1 MRQILAFRS
10 QFHAVLC
17 LVLLAMPQAL
27 RADDS
32 GLEPLVQVLGEVD
45 DAAVQADLLLGMREG
60 LKGRKTVA
68 MPKGWSAAF
77 AKLAKSDSAAV
88 REHAEALAI
97 IFDDP
102 QVLAAM
108 RSRVLSTKTP
118 AAERLSALEILI
130 DKRPADFAPTLQT
143 LLADNALRR
152 AALRGLAAY
161 SDPQTAKL
169 ILAKYHQW
177 TADEK
182 QDALATLTSRR
193 DYALALVTAVEEKRV
208 PRTDLLPVLVRQLH
222 ALQDQDLSARVNTI
236 WGDVR
241 ETPQDKLA
249 KIEKYKQQL
258 DAQQLAL
265 ANLPNGRKVF
275 ARTCQQ
281 CHILYGEGA
290 QIGPDLTGSNR
301 ANLEYVLTNV
311 IDPSALIAREYKM
324 NVVVM
329 TDGRVLTGMIVERTG
344 DRLTLQTVNE
354 RLTLVEA
361 DIDELVE
368 STVSMMPEGQFDA
381 LSAEEVRD
389 LVAYLA
395 TKKPLE

>member
-1 MRQILAFRS
+1 MRRILACRNHFP
-10 QFHAVLC
+10 AILC
-17 LVLLAMPQAL
+17 LLLLLPQAL

-32 GLEPLVQVLGEVD
+32 GLEPLVQVLGELD
-45 DAAVQADLLLGMREG
+45 DAAVQSDLLLGMREG

-68 MPKGWSAAF
+68 MPKGWSEAF

-102 QVLAAM
+102 QVLATM
-108 RSRVLSTKTP
+108 RARVLSTKTP
-118 AAERLSALEILI
+118 AAERLSALAILI
-130 DKRPADFAPTLQT
+130 DKRPTDFAPTLQT
-143 LLADNALRR
+143 LLTDDALRR
-152 AALRGLAAY
+152 VALRGLAAY
-161 SDPQTAKL
+161 ADPQTAKL
-169 ILAKYHQW
+169 ILAKYDQW

-222 ALQDQDLSARVNTI
+222 ALQDQALSARVNEV

-241 ETPQDKLA
+241 ETPQDKLT

-281 CHILYGEGA
+281 CHILYGKGA

-301 ANLEYVLTNV
+301 TNLEYVLTNV

-329 TDGRVLTGMIVERTG
+329 TDGRVLTGMIVERTD

-361 DIDELVE
+361 DIEELVE
-368 STVSMMPEGQFDA
+368 SAVSMMPEGQFDA

>member
-1 MRQILAFRS
+1 MRRILAFRS
-10 QFHAVLC
+10 KVSAVLC
-17 LVLLAMPQAL
+17 LVLLALPQAL

-32 GLEPLVQVLGEVD
+32 GLEPLVQVLGELD

-108 RSRVLSTKTP
+108 RARVLSTKTP
-118 AAERLSALEILI
+118 AAERLSALAILI

-143 LLADNALRR
+143 LLTDDALRR
-152 AALRGLAAY
+152 VALRGLAAY
-161 SDPQTAKL
+161 ADPQTAKL
-169 ILAKYHQW
+169 ILAKYDQW

-222 ALQDQDLSARVNTI
+222 ALQDQALSARVNEV

-265 ANLPNGRKVF
+265 ASVPNGRKVF
-275 ARTCQQ
+275 SRTCQQ

-329 TDGRVLTGMIVERTG
+329 TDGRVLTGMIVERTD

>member
-1 MRQILAFRS
+1 MRRILAFRNE
-10 QFHAVLC
+10 VLALAC
-17 LVLLAMPQAL
+17 LVLLTLPLAL

-60 LKGRKTVA
+60 LKGRKSVP
-68 MPKGWSAAF
+68 MPKGWSETF
-77 AKLAKSDSAAV
+77 VTLAKSENAAV

-102 QVLAAM
+102 QVLTAM
-108 RSRVLSTKTP
+108 RARVLSPKTP

-130 DKRPADFAPTLQT
+130 DKRPADFAPTLQS
-143 LLADNALRR
+143 LLGDDSLRR
-152 AALRGLAAY
+152 PALRGLAAY

-169 ILAKYHQW
+169 ILAKYDQW

-193 DYALALVTAVEEKRV
+193 DYAMALVTAVEEKRV

-222 ALQDQDLSARVNTI
+222 ALQDQNLSARVNAI

-258 DAQQLAL
+258 GAEQLAQ
-265 ANLPNGRKVF
+265 ANLNNGRKVF

-290 QIGPDLTGSNR
+290 KIGPDLTGSNR

-324 NVVVM
+324 NIVVM
-329 TDGRVLTGMIVERTG
+329 NDGRVLTGMIVERNG

-354 RLTLVEA
+354 RLTLDES
-361 DIDELVE
+361 DIEELSE
-368 STVSMMPEGQFDA
+368 SAVSMMPEGQFDA

-395 TKKPLE
+395 TKKPLD